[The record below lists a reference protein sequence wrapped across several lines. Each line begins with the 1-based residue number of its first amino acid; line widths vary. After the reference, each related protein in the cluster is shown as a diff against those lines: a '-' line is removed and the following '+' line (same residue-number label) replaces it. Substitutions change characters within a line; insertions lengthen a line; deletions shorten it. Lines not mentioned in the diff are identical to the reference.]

1 MLRRL
6 GADEYDI
13 LAVQNNIAKSYQALG
28 RFKEAS
34 SIFRDVYSGELK
46 LYGAEHSET
55 LKSAI
60 NYAASLHNQKCFEEA
75 KSTLRKILPAAQR
88 VLGENLGLPRELWI
102 ENFGGS
108 RYWSVDCWGPVLICI
123 HRWKRPRMRCRRLTM
138 SSSDP
143 RRLQG
148 DLGATNRQVA
158 IDAAVMVGPSITRI
172 KKYFFRPPGS
182 VPLISLDK

>member
-88 VLGENLGLPRELWI
+88 VLGENHEVTLMMRSLYARALYKDDCATLDDVREAVTTVEDTARIARRVLGGAHPLTTEIEGALQNAREALHAR
-102 ENFGGS
+102 ET
-108 RYWSVDCWGPVLICI
+108 P
-123 HRWKRPRMRCRRLTM
+123 
-138 SSSDP
+138 SS
-143 RRLQG
+143 
-148 DLGATNRQVA
+148 
-158 IDAAVMVGPSITRI
+158 
-172 KKYFFRPPGS
+172 
-182 VPLISLDK
+182 